1 MAESQLSELP
11 RLEGELFDALDGVDQ
26 QIGQYRPT
34 RAWRLERAPSL
45 QSQGRASTY
54 IMKTNDKT
62 IATPSTTNTT
72 NGIAP
77 NTPFVALRE
86 SRFRPLLCEGR
97 YPEATNFIPVCSWG
111 DGPRI
116 SRVRRTRA
124 RRTSENAERL
134 TLENSRRTPPRVV
147 PRIRRSP

>member
-1 MAESQLSELP
+1 MSTGRERGSDDRQMAESQLS
-11 RLEGELFDALDGVDQ
+11 Q
-26 QIGQYRPT
+26 QIGQYRPA

-45 QSQGRASTY
+45 QSQGRASMY
-54 IMKTNDKT
+54 ITKTNDKT
-62 IATPSTTNTT
+62 MATPSTTNTT

-86 SRFRPLLCEGR
+86 SRFRPLLCKGQ
-97 YPEATNFIPVCSWG
+97 YPEAANFIPVCSG
-111 DGPRI
+111 GNGLRI